1 MKRPNITPGKWQRNG
16 TTVFALTPYR
26 GDSPQMARRC
36 PDGINKF
43 STRVSGDNSVK
54 SGGADDEELE
64 ANARAIAALPEL
76 LAALEALH
84 AVGKKGVAMRH
95 ETGKPTWSALEE
107 TKKLT
112 QAALTQAGYTFD

>member
-1 MKRPNITPGKWQRNG
+1 
-16 TTVFALTPYR
+16 
-26 GDSPQMARRC
+26 MARRC

-76 LAALEALH
+76 LAALEEVQSMSQNIADAFLLAGFH
-84 AVGKKGVAMRH
+84 PDNTNRVLDLV
-95 ETGKPTWSALEE
+95 
-107 TKKLT
+107 

>member
-1 MKRPNITPGKWQRNG
+1 
-16 TTVFALTPYR
+16 
-26 GDSPQMARRC
+26 MARRC

-76 LAALEALH
+76 LAALETSL
-84 AVGKKGVAMRH
+84 AMA
-95 ETGKPTWSALEE
+95 EATQEVMPTDELPKAIAEI
-107 TKKLT
+107 K
-112 QAALTQAGYTFD
+112 AALTQAGYTFD

>member
-1 MKRPNITPGKWQRNG
+1 MKRPNITPGNWKTRN
-16 TTVFALTPYR
+16 
-26 GDSPQMARRC
+26 
-36 PDGINKF
+36 
-43 STRVSGDNSVK
+43 
-54 SGGADDEELE
+54 SGGKTIVCRDDSQAIGIPLDVCRVWQSSLTE

-84 AVGKKGVAMRH
+84 AVGKEGVAMRH

-112 QAALTQAGYTFD
+112 QAALTKAGYTFD